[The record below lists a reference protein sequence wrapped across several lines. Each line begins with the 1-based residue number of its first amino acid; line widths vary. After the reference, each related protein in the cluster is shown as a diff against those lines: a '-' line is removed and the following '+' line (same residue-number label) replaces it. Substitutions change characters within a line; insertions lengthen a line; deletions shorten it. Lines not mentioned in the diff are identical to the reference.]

1 MGLGALGRGTVS
13 QRPEPGWRDMHTRA
27 LARAPARAR
36 ARGLLP
42 APKTGSEAEDHVT
55 AENEGWHLVEA
66 Q

>member
-27 LARAPARAR
+27 LARAR

>member
-1 MGLGALGRGTVS
+1 
-13 QRPEPGWRDMHTRA
+13 MHTRA